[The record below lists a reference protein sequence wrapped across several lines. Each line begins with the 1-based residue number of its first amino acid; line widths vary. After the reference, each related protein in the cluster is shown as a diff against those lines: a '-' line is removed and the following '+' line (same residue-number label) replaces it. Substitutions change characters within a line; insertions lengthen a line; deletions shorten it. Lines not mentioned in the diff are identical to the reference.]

1 MNTQNI
7 YYVDEKIPED
17 KKTSANSTFEN
28 YSNLW
33 MTTSKYSL
41 AEKTYRRYEDLL
53 IRINAGI
60 GHIKISKLSSYHINE
75 FLNKLTEIGVNKRTG
90 KGLSEKTVLHH
101 YRLISV
107 ILQQATREKIIKS
120 NPASRDFMRVPKVNK
135 TKIKCLQI
143 EEIDFILKEIKNES
157 IKWQTATL
165 ILLFTG
171 IRRGEL
177 LGLEWKDIDFKNKTL
192 TIERTSQY
200 SVQKGIYTKEPK
212 TKSSI
217 RTFRISDKVL
227 NIFNNYLVWYKNNYC
242 NNITERLFLNNNNSN
257 MHPDSLTDWL
267 KKFSSKYT
275 LRTRIT
281 PHLLRHTYIS
291 LMVSKN
297 ISLKEI
303 AERVGHS
310 QISTTYNVY
319 THSLKV
325 ADIQASKALDDLI

>member
-1 MNTQNI
+1 
-7 YYVDEKIPED
+7 
-17 KKTSANSTFEN
+17 
-28 YSNLW
+28 
-33 MTTSKYSL
+33 
-41 AEKTYRRYEDLL
+41 
-53 IRINAGI
+53 
-60 GHIKISKLSSYHINE
+60 
-75 FLNKLTEIGVNKRTG
+75 
-90 KGLSEKTVLHH
+90 
-101 YRLISV
+101 
-107 ILQQATREKIIKS
+107 
-120 NPASRDFMRVPKVNK
+120 MRVPKVNK

-257 MHPDSLTDWL
+257 MHPDS
-267 KKFSSKYT
+267 
-275 LRTRIT
+275 
-281 PHLLRHTYIS
+281 
-291 LMVSKN
+291 
-297 ISLKEI
+297 
-303 AERVGHS
+303 
-310 QISTTYNVY
+310 YNFV
-319 THSLKV
+319 
-325 ADIQASKALDDLI
+325 